1 MTHIFS
7 IKTQTTSASTN
18 YHYYYLIK
26 PKIFFVSIF
35 SSIIMSSSESDSE
48 TGTGAPDKSSL
59 PAVKKSKRQN
69 FPHDKKVQIL
79 TKIRASNSLLI
90 GPFTNDITPR
100 LRNEEELRLLSFCLQ
115 IGAPNI
121 DSVGAMYK
129 IFNGWKKN
137 LKEMMARRKN
147 KTGIGRQRKIKEADE
162 ILYAIIKEN
171 PAIDTLKVSV
181 YLPSLIS
188 LLCAT
193 DFKKQ

>member
-1 MTHIFS
+1 
-7 IKTQTTSASTN
+7 
-18 YHYYYLIK
+18 
-26 PKIFFVSIF
+26 
-35 SSIIMSSSESDSE
+35 MSSSESDSE